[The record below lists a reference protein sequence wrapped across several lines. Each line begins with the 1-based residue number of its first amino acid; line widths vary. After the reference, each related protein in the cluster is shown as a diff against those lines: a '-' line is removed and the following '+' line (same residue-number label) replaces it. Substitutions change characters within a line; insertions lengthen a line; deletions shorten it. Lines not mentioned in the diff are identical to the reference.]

1 MGTGDE
7 EDDARLGGRLGAM
20 HEGRD
25 YQRIEVISG
34 RRTRRSWTA
43 KEKAAIVAASAE
55 PGANISDVARR
66 FGVNRGLLTVWRRQ
80 AGLTSWEVEA
90 ASFVPITVSAPEPV
104 GAAVRVSGADDA
116 PASGRI
122 ELEIGGARLVITGR
136 VDTGLAGAVVAALRG
151 VR

>member
-7 EDDARLGGRLGAM
+7 DDDAGLEVRLEGRLGAM

-34 RRTRRSWTA
+34 RRTRGSWTA

-55 PGANISDVARR
+55 PGANLSDVARR

-90 ASFVPITVSAPEPV
+90 ALRTDHGV
-104 GAAVRVSGADDA
+104 GAGA
-116 PASGRI
+116 GRR
-122 ELEIGGARLVITGR
+122 GGPCAGR
-136 VDTGLAGAVVAALRG
+136 R
-151 VR
+151 

>member
-7 EDDARLGGRLGAM
+7 DDDARLEGRLGAM

-90 ASFVPITVSAPEPV
+90 ASFVPITVSASEPV

-122 ELEIGGARLVITGR
+122 ELEIGGARLVMTGR

>member
-1 MGTGDE
+1 
-7 EDDARLGGRLGAM
+7 M

-90 ASFVPITVSAPEPV
+90 ASFVPITVSAPERV
-104 GAAVRVSGADDA
+104 GAAVDVPGAEDT

-122 ELEIGGARLVITGR
+122 ELEIGGARLVMTGR

>member
-7 EDDARLGGRLGAM
+7 DDDARLEGRLGAM

-25 YQRIEVISG
+25 YHRIEVISG

-55 PGANISDVARR
+55 PGANISEVARR

-80 AGLTSWEVEA
+80 AGLMSWELEA
-90 ASFVPITVSAPEPV
+90 TNFVPITVAAQEPAGPATHRA
-104 GAAVRVSGADDA
+104 GAEDA

-122 ELEIGGARLVITGR
+122 ELEIGGARLVMTGR